1 MGEWDATHFAICSLN
16 WAHRTLSSTW
26 AVKVLSK
33 SHTFVKGL
41 TYSCLVSHNPRLSP
55 PSIILATNLVYIVF

>member
-1 MGEWDATHFAICSLN
+1 MGEWDATHLAICSLK